1 MINIALDGPA
11 GSGKST
17 VAKIIANKLNILYLD
32 TGATYRACAL
42 KCILSGVDV
51 KDESAVKKIIKDI
64 DVKVEYKK
72 GTQVTLLDG
81 KDVSTDIRKPEVS
94 MLASAV
100 SAHKVVREKMV
111 ELQREVAKSMD
122 CVLDGRD
129 IGSHVLPNAE
139 FKYYITADSKIRAER
154 RYKELIERGTPVDFE
169 KLHEEIVQRD
179 YNDSHRE
186 FAPLKQCDDAKL
198 IDTSHMTVDE
208 VVDIIIKDVTKGNK

>member
-42 KCILSGVDV
+42 KCLLSDVDV
-51 KDESAVKKIIKDI
+51 KDEAAVGKIIKNI
-64 DVKVEYKK
+64 DVKVEYKN

-100 SAHKVVREKMV
+100 SAHKVVRDKMV

-129 IGSHVLPNAE
+129 IGSHVLPDAE
-139 FKYYITADSKIRAER
+139 FKYYITADSRIRAER
-154 RYKELIERGTPVDFE
+154 RYKELIERGTPVDFD

-186 FAPLKQCDDAKL
+186 FAPLKKCDDAKL
-198 IDTSHMTVDE
+198 IDTSHMSVDE
-208 VVDIIIKDVTKGNK
+208 VVDTILKDVTKGTE

>member
-1 MINIALDGPA
+1 MLNIALDGPA

-32 TGATYRACAL
+32 TGAMYRACAL
-42 KCILSGVDV
+42 KCLLSGVDE
-51 KDESAVKKIIKDI
+51 KDETAVENIMRDI
-64 DVKVEYKK
+64 DVRVEYKN
-72 GTQVTLLDG
+72 GSQVTLLDG

-111 ELQREVAKSMD
+111 DLQRAVAKGMN

-129 IGSHVLPNAE
+129 IGSNVLPDAKY
-139 FKYYITADSKIRAER
+139 KYYITADSKVRAER
-154 RYKELIERGTPVDFE
+154 RYKELVERGTPVDFD
-169 KLHEEIVQRD
+169 KLHEEIVRRD

-198 IDTSHMTVDE
+198 IDTSALTVDE
-208 VVDIIIKDVTKGNK
+208 VVQTILNDVKKG

>member
-17 VAKIIANKLNILYLD
+17 VAKILANKLNILYLD

-42 KCILSGVDV
+42 KCLLSGVDV
-51 KDESAVKKIIKDI
+51 NDETAVEKIIKNI
-64 DVKVEYKK
+64 DVKVEYKN
-72 GTQVTLLDG
+72 GTQITLLDG
-81 KDVSTDIRKPEVS
+81 NDVSTDIRKPEVS

-100 SAHKVVREKMV
+100 SAHKAVREKMV
-111 ELQREVAKSMD
+111 DLQREVAKSMD

-129 IGSHVLPNAE
+129 IGSNVLPNAE

-154 RYKELIERGTPVDFE
+154 RYKELVERGTPVDFQ
-169 KLHEEIVQRD
+169 KLHEEIVKRD

-186 FAPLKQCDDAKL
+186 FAPLKQCADAKL
-198 IDTSHMTVDE
+198 IDTSYMTIDE
-208 VVDIIIKDVTKGNK
+208 VVDTILKDVRKGK

>member
-1 MINIALDGPA
+1 MLNIALDGPA

-32 TGATYRACAL
+32 TGAMYRACAL
-42 KCILSGVDV
+42 KCLLSGVDV
-51 KDESAVKKIIKDI
+51 KDETAVENIMRDI
-64 DVKVEYKK
+64 DVRVEYKN
-72 GTQVTLLDG
+72 GSQVTLLDG

-100 SAHKVVREKMV
+100 SAHRVVREKMV
-111 ELQREVAKSMD
+111 DLQRAVAKGMD

-129 IGSHVLPNAE
+129 IGSNVLPDAKY
-139 FKYYITADSKIRAER
+139 KYYITADSKVRAER
-154 RYKELIERGTPVDFE
+154 RYKELVERGTPVDFD
-169 KLHEEIVQRD
+169 KLHEEIVRRD

-198 IDTSHMTVDE
+198 IDTSALTVDE
-208 VVDIIIKDVTKGNK
+208 VVQTILNDIKKG